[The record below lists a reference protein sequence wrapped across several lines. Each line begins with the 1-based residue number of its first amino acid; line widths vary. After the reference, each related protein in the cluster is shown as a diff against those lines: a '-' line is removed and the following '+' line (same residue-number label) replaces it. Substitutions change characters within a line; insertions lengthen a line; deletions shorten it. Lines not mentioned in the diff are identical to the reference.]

1 MAAES
6 GTDHARTHET
16 LTEAARAMRTIE
28 STLRNA
34 VSSHRVSNPL
44 SFNCLDAFIVAATQT
59 HKAVPASSLFLGSL
73 DGEMKVSARLRR
85 GPDTQHSSGK
95 KRTRDDC
102 AERARA
108 TCTKIHNIV
117 SVSEEPERNKAQ
129 VTLAQDTVEK
139 LLRNVKGPGGEEV
152 FESCGVS
159 LANVQAW
166 TASASA
172 PAQPAVGTPA
182 HRPRMI
188 IACRLAAGVA
198 LPLSAM
204 KEALGECFRDGMITT
219 RPESLGPDYQLPLT
233 EHGQAVEC
241 RGQRSM
247 LLFAAVPAPAVTRP
261 QE

>member
-1 MAAES
+1 MEAEG
-6 GTDHARTHET
+6 GTDHARTHAT
-16 LTEAARAMRTIE
+16 LTESARAMRTTE

-34 VSSHRVSNPL
+34 ISSHRVTNPL

-59 HKAVPASSLFLGSL
+59 QKAVPVSSLFLGSL
-73 DGEMKVSARLRR
+73 DGEMTVSSRLRHR
-85 GPDTQHSSGK
+85 SDTQPSSGK

-108 TCTKIHNIV
+108 TCKKLHKIV

-139 LLRNVKGPGGEEV
+139 LLRTVKGPGGEEV

-159 LANVQAW
+159 LANVQAC

-172 PAQPAVGTPA
+172 PAQPAVGAPA
-182 HRPRMI
+182 RRPRMI

-198 LPLSAM
+198 LPLGAM
-204 KEALGECFRDGMITT
+204 KAALGGCFRDGMITT

-233 EHGQAVEC
+233 EQGQAVES

-247 LLFAAVPAPAVTRP
+247 LLFAAVPDPPAARGR
-261 QE
+261 E